1 MKDKI
6 DKIVGYFLAL
16 LMGVMTIDVLWGVLT
31 RYAFGAQAS
40 WSEELAR
47 FLLIWIGILGGA
59 YAAGM
64 KMHIAIEL
72 LQPNLSIKNQKR
84 LRLVID
90 LLVILFAISV
100 LVIGG
105 FRLMYITQTLGQLS
119 AALRV
124 PMSLVY
130 SVVPLSGILIVVY
143 KFIEMRELTTE
154 PNPTTQNH

>member
-16 LMGVMTIDVLWGVLT
+16 LMGVMTVDVLWGVLT